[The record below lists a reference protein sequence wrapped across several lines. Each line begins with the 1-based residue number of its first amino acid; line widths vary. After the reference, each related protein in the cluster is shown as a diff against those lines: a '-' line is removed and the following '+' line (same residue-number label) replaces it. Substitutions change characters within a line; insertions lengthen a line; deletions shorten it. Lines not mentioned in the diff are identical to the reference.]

1 MKLINI
7 PVTDYK
13 TRVIVDTI
21 KQLLIELAKQGI
33 IELED
38 DNDGE

>member
-21 KQLLIELAKQGI
+21 NQLLIELANKGI

>member
-7 PVTDYK
+7 PTPDYK
-13 TRVIVDTI
+13 TKVIVETI
-21 KQLLIELAKQGI
+21 NQLLRILADKGI

-38 DNDGE
+38 E